1 MRWYYPPSDIIS
13 SNQELYDF
21 MPQFQSII
29 HHDYGTIL
37 RNSLKSVALG
47 NMTRMKILSNDTVQC
62 EDQLKYK

>member
-1 MRWYYPPSDIIS
+1 MRQCYPSSDTIS

-21 MPQFQSII
+21 MPQFQSIV

-47 NMTRMKILSNDTVQC
+47 KITCMKILYKC
-62 EDQLKYK
+62 EDQLKYNFI